1 MSIKICFFSA
11 QYLPTV
17 GGVERYTYNLS
28 KKLIDKGAEITI
40 VTSCLNSMPE
50 YENNNGIEI
59 YRAPCFSLLNGRFPV
74 VKNNKKFKL
83 LISKLRS
90 KNFDVI
96 IINTRFY
103 TLSVEGAKFAK
114 KNDILCLLIEHGTSH
129 LTVNNFLFDKLGEV
143 FEHSITKKIK
153 RYCNNFYGVSEACNE
168 WLLHFGI
175 NANGVIYNAIDLEE
189 INKLLKISCD
199 DYRKKYGIPSNSIII
214 SFAGRLVK
222 EKGIENLIKAVKKIN
237 ENGENLYLLAAGDG
251 PLLNGLRKYETNNI
265 KLLGKLSYEQVISLF
280 KVSDIFCLPSK
291 SEGFPTSVL
300 EAVACKNFIITTY
313 KGGAKEL
320 ISNEELGIIMNDN
333 SIETIYESL
342 RLAIRDDYYR
352 KNAIELSYK
361 ELCNNFTWDNVAE
374 KLIRYL
380 ESIK

>member
-1 MSIKICFFSA
+1 M
-11 QYLPTV
+11 
-17 GGVERYTYNLS
+17 
-28 KKLIDKGAEITI
+28 
-40 VTSCLNSMPE
+40 
-50 YENNNGIEI
+50 
-59 YRAPCFSLLNGRFPV
+59 
-74 VKNNKKFKL
+74 
-83 LISKLRS
+83 IS
-90 KNFDVI
+90 
-96 IINTRFY
+96 
-103 TLSVEGAKFAK
+103 
-114 KNDILCLLIEHGTSH
+114 H
-129 LTVNNFLFDKLGEV
+129 
-143 FEHSITKKIK
+143 
-153 RYCNNFYGVSEACNE
+153 
-168 WLLHFGI
+168 
-175 NANGVIYNAIDLEE
+175 GVIYNAIDLEE